1 MLFLLYLVLGA
12 CAGVMAGLFGI
23 GGGLIIVPVLIFSF
37 KIQGMSPEVLTH
49 MAVGTSLATMVVT
62 SLSSIKAHQDE
73 GAVQW
78 RIFATL
84 SVGILAGAFLGV
96 YTAVNLSGHVL
107 QKLLGGFAIL
117 VSAKMWFGFKV
128 HEGARIPGKSVLVIA
143 GVVIGTVSSMFG
155 IGEGTLS
162 VPFLRRIS
170 LTMKQAV
177 GTSAACGFPIAVMG
191 AISNMVLGEKGT
203 ELPAMATG
211 YVYWPA
217 FLGIVLTSVLFARIG
232 ARIAHGLPAEKL
244 QKMFALFLLVV
255 GMQFLI

>member
-37 KIQGMSPEVLTH
+37 TVQGMSPEVLSH

-62 SLSSIKAHQDE
+62 SLSSIKAHQDA

-78 RIFATL
+78 AIFVTL

-96 YTAVNLSGHVL
+96 YTAVNLSGHLL
-107 QKLLGGFAIL
+107 QKLLGVFAIL

-128 HEGARIPGKSVLVIA
+128 YEGVRVPGKSMLVSA
-143 GVVIGTVSSMFG
+143 GVVIGAVSSMFG
-155 IGEGTLS
+155 IGGGTLS
-162 VPFLRRIS
+162 VPLLRRIS

-191 AISNMVLGEKGT
+191 ALSNMVLGEKSSG
-203 ELPAMATG
+203 LPALATG

-217 FLGIVLTSVLFARIG
+217 FLGVVLTSVLFARIG
-232 ARIAHGLPAEKL
+232 ARIAHGLAADKL
-244 QKMFALFLLVV
+244 QKLFALFLFIV
-255 GMQFLI
+255 GMQFLA

>member
-37 KIQGMSPEVLTH
+37 KAQGMSSEVLTH
-49 MAVGTSLATMVVT
+49 MAVGTSLATMVIT

-78 RIFATL
+78 KIFTTL
-84 SVGILAGAFLGV
+84 SIGILAGAFMGV
-96 YTAVNLSGHVL
+96 YTAVHLSGHLL
-107 QKLLGGFAIL
+107 QKLLGVFAIL

-128 HEGARIPGKSVLVIA
+128 REGARIPGKVVLVST
-143 GVVIGTVSSMFG
+143 GVVIGSVSSMFG
-155 IGEGTLS
+155 IGGGTLS

-177 GTSAACGFPIAVMG
+177 GTSAACGLPIALMG
-191 AISNMVLGEKGT
+191 ALSNMVLGENNPQ
-203 ELPAMATG
+203 LPALATG

-217 FLGIVLTSVLFARIG
+217 FLGIVLTSVLLARFG
-232 ARIAHGLPAEKL
+232 ARLAHGLPAEKL
-244 QKMFALFLLVV
+244 QKMFAVFLFVV
-255 GMQFLI
+255 GAQFLV

>member
-1 MLFLLYLVLGA
+1 MLFLLYLILGA

-49 MAVGTSLATMVVT
+49 MAVGTSLATMVIT

-84 SVGILAGAFLGV
+84 SVGILTGAFLGV

-128 HEGARIPGKSVLVIA
+128 HEGARIPGKSVLVSA
-143 GVVIGTVSSMFG
+143 GVVIGSVSSMFG
-155 IGEGTLS
+155 IGGGTLS

-177 GTSAACGFPIAVMG
+177 GTSAACGFPIAAMG
-191 AISNMVLGEKGT
+191 AFSNMLLGERST
-203 ELPAMATG
+203 ELPVLATG

-232 ARIAHGLPAEKL
+232 ARIAHRLPAEKL
-244 QKMFALFLLVV
+244 QRMFAVFLFIV
-255 GMQFLI
+255 GLQFLI

>member
-1 MLFLLYLVLGA
+1 MIFILYLVLGA

-37 KIQGMSPEVLTH
+37 KAQGMSSEVLTH
-49 MAVGTSLATMVVT
+49 MAVGTSLATMVIT

-78 RIFATL
+78 KIFTTL
-84 SVGILAGAFLGV
+84 SIGILAGAFMGV
-96 YTAVNLSGHVL
+96 YTAVNLSGHLL
-107 QKLLGGFAIL
+107 QKLLGVFAIL

-128 HEGARIPGKSVLVIA
+128 REGARIPGKVVLVST
-143 GVVIGTVSSMFG
+143 GVVIGSVSSMFG
-155 IGEGTLS
+155 IGGGTLS

-177 GTSAACGFPIAVMG
+177 GTSAACGLPIALMG
-191 AISNMVLGEKGT
+191 ALSNMVLGESNPQ
-203 ELPAMATG
+203 LPALATG

-217 FLGIVLTSVLFARIG
+217 FLGIVLTSVLFARFG
-232 ARIAHGLPAEKL
+232 ARLAHGLPAEKL
-244 QKMFALFLLVV
+244 QKMFAVFLFVV
-255 GMQFLI
+255 GAQFLV